1 MQKNRDKSSSLSKI
15 DKPRFI
21 TGIALIAVVGLVG
34 WIDSALLTWAFLG
47 VAFLF
52 AFYETM
58 QLLSLDDTTLY
69 GYAAVIWVV
78 AFFYSNPDDLFF
90 LASIIALSWM
100 VYKNS
105 VEMKKIYLFLYPT
118 ASFLFLLA
126 LYKGFGMDAMFWLV
140 IIVALTDMGAYFTG
154 KAIGKRPFSPVSPK
168 KTWEGVIGGVT
179 VATIVGAI
187 YGVAFVSPI
196 LSVLVSFSVA
206 FASIF
211 GDLFESYLKRKA
223 GVKDSGQVLPGHG
236 GVLDRVDGYL
246 FAGVLMVI
254 LLRGLA

>member
-1 MQKNRDKSSSLSKI
+1 MEKSKNWLEKI
-15 DKPRFI
+15 DKPRFV
-21 TGIALIAVVGLVG
+21 TGIALVGVLLFIGIV
-34 WIDSALLTWAFLG
+34 DSALLTWAFLG
-47 VAFLF
+47 VAYLF

-58 QLLSLDDTTLY
+58 RLLKISDNKLY
-69 GYAAVIWVV
+69 AYAAILWLVSLVYI
-78 AFFYSNPDDLFF
+78 NPDDLFF

-105 VEMKKIYLFLYPT
+105 VDMKKIYLFLYPT

-126 LYKGFGMDAMFWLV
+126 LYKGFGMDAMVWLV
-140 IIVALTDMGAYFTG
+140 IIVALTDTGAYFTG
-154 KAIGKRPFSPVSPK
+154 KAIGKTPFSPVSPK
-168 KTWEGVIGGVT
+168 KTWEGVIGGVLLAT
-179 VATIVGAI
+179 VAGAL
-187 YGVAFVSPI
+187 YGVSFVSPI
-196 LSVLVSFSVA
+196 LSVLISLVVSFASV
-206 FASIF
+206 F

-223 GVKDSGQVLPGHG
+223 GVKDSGNVLPGHG

>member
-1 MQKNRDKSSSLSKI
+1 MQKEPTFLQKI

-21 TGIALIAVVGLVG
+21 TGAALIALIAAIG
-34 WIDSALLTWAFLG
+34 WIDSAIVTWLFLG

-52 AFYETM
+52 SFYETM
-58 QLLSLDDTTLY
+58 KLLGIDDNNLY
-69 GYAAVIWVV
+69 GYAALIWIV

-90 LASIIALSWM
+90 LASIIALSRM

-105 VEMKKIYLFLYPT
+105 VDMKKIYLFLYPT

-126 LYKGFGMDAMFWLV
+126 LYKGFGMDAMLWLV
-140 IIVALTDMGAYFTG
+140 IVVALTDMGAYFTG
-154 KAIGKRPFSPVSPK
+154 KAIGKTPFCAISPK
-168 KTWEGVIGGVT
+168 KTWEGVIGGVLLAT
-179 VATIVGAI
+179 VVGAI
-187 YGVAFVSPI
+187 YGVSFVSPI
-196 LSVLVSFSVA
+196 LSVLISLVVS

-211 GDLFESYLKRKA
+211 GDLFESFLKRKA
-223 GVKDSGQVLPGHG
+223 GVKDSGHVLPGHG

>member
-1 MQKNRDKSSSLSKI
+1 MEKPKNWLDRI
-15 DKPRFI
+15 DKARFV
-21 TGIALIAVVGLVG
+21 TGIALIAVIVVIGMV
-34 WIDSALLTWAFLG
+34 DSALLTWAFLG
-47 VAFLF
+47 VAYLF

-58 QLLSLDDTTLY
+58 QLLKIDDNKLY
-69 GYAAVIWVV
+69 GYAALLWLVSLV
-78 AFFYSNPDDLFF
+78 YSNPDDLFF

-105 VEMKKIYLFLYPT
+105 VDMKNIYLFLYPT

-126 LYKGFGMDAMFWLV
+126 LYKGFGMDAMVWLV
-140 IIVALTDMGAYFTG
+140 IVVALTDTGAYFTG
-154 KAIGKRPFSPVSPK
+154 KAIGKTPFSPVSPK
-168 KTWEGVIGGVT
+168 KTWEGVIGGVLI
-179 VATIVGAI
+179 ATLAGAM
-187 YGVAFVSPI
+187 YGVSFVSPI
-196 LSVLVSFSVA
+196 LAVLISLVVSFASV
-206 FASIF
+206 F

-223 GVKDSGQVLPGHG
+223 GVKDSGTILPGHG